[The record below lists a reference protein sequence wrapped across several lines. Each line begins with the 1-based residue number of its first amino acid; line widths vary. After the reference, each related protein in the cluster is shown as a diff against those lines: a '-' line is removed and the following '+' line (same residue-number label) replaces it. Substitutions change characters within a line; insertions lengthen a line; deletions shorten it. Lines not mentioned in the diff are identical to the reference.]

1 MSEESLRPT
10 HAAHV
15 EEETV
20 GEVDAGPL
28 AGDTEANDGLDDTP
42 LGGELV
48 GRTAIG
54 DDFAATGALDDVASD
69 VEVPHQLLASDE
81 RGLLDDSDEAD
92 ETDTRTLHG
101 GDTSLSDLDDGAMD
115 DGAEGIEE
123 SFVVEDPSLLAE
135 ERDTEIDEGFED
147 ARFAP
152 ALARETRRA
161 DRAFV
166 VSSLP
171 PDGDRGFLTGPPL
184 HSPPAGCSAS
194 LVFAG
199 LELCALYEPG
209 ATSLAVLRDGRPE
222 IVADLGD
229 PDDDPGPVERLRG
242 RLRGDVVEILA
253 EGPFGAY
260 LLIAGPRLQ
269 GGGGS

>member
-1 MSEESLRPT
+1 MGEDSLRP

-20 GEVDAGPL
+20 GEVDVGPL
-28 AGDTEANDGLDDTP
+28 AGDTEADDGLDDAP
-42 LGGELV
+42 LGGDVV
-48 GRTAIG
+48 GRPSLGEDTTT
-54 DDFAATGALDDVASD
+54 TGLDDTASD
-69 VEVPHQLLASDE
+69 VDVPHALLASEE

-92 ETDTRTLHG
+92 ETDTR
-101 GDTSLSDLDDGAMD
+101 DASLSDLEDEAMD
-115 DGAEGIEE
+115 DGAEGVEE
-123 SFVVEDPSLLAE
+123 SFVVDDPSLLAE
-135 ERDTEIDEGFED
+135 ERDTEIDEGFDD

-161 DRAFV
+161 DRAFAV
-166 VSSLP
+166 TPLP
-171 PDGDRGFLTGPPL
+171 PHADVDFVTGPPVAT
-184 HSPPAGCSAS
+184 PPAGCTAS

-242 RLRGDVVEILA
+242 RRRGDAIEILA

-260 LLIAGPRLQ
+260 LLVAGSASP
-269 GGGGS
+269 

>member
-15 EEETV
+15 EEEIV

-28 AGDTEANDGLDDTP
+28 AGDTEANDGLDDAP
-42 LGGELV
+42 LGGEVV

-69 VEVPHQLLASDE
+69 VDVPHQLLASAE

-92 ETDTRTLHG
+92 ETDTR
-101 GDTSLSDLDDGAMD
+101 DASLSDLDDGAMD
-115 DGAEGIEE
+115 DGAEGIDE

-171 PDGDRGFLTGPPL
+171 PDGDVGFVTGPAL

-260 LLIAGPRLQ
+260 LLVAGPRIE
-269 GGGGS
+269 GGSRS